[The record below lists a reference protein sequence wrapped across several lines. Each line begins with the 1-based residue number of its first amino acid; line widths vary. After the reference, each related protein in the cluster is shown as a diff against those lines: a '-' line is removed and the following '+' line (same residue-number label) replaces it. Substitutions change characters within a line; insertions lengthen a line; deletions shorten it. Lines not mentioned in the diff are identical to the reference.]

1 MGSREND
8 RRSKKQ
14 LALCQTAALTV
25 QPLFKFQCFAVP
37 NAWQYI
43 LAKVH
48 RLFWHRRTPRQA
60 GILSQHIVGLSMQA
74 RQML

>member
-1 MGSREND
+1 MGTCVGSREND

-37 NAWQYI
+37 YAGQNTLGKVQYTGF
-43 LAKVH
+43 LAQEDTALVIAS
-48 RLFWHRRTPRQA
+48 RLSI
-60 GILSQHIVGLSMQA
+60 GI
-74 RQML
+74 